1 MTLALNNSVGITKTI
16 VPGHKRSSALPDRF
30 PGLFL
35 VYEMLVY
42 RYKETFCQDYSGGYW
57 DFVELSNGGFFMS
70 LRSSQPCK
78 LIIPANGF
86 EGVMTAEAASIVI
99 NIFALSR
106 LAKEHKMGFLIDMYY
121 ALRDF
126 ACDHQE
132 SYQILSAIEVQHG

>member
-16 VPGHKRSSALPDRF
+16 VPGHKRSSVLPTRF

-42 RYKETFCQDYSGGYW
+42 RYKESFCQDYSGGYW

-70 LRSSQPCK
+70 LRSDLLCK
-78 LIIPANGF
+78 LIIPTNGY
-86 EGVMTAEAASIVI
+86 EGEMTAEAASIVV
-99 NIFALSR
+99 NIFALSQ
-106 LAKEHKMGFLIDMYY
+106 LANEHKMDFLIDMYH

-126 ACDHQE
+126 ACDHPE
-132 SYQILSAIEVQHG
+132 ARQILCAID